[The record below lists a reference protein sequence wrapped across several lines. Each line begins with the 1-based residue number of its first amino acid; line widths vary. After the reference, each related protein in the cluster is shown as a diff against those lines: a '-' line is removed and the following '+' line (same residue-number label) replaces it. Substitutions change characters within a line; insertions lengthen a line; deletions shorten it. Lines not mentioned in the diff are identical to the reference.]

1 MKQYLFANCYSTIH
15 GLNLIKYINN
25 TYTHTFRVLQLEE
38 SLKLALL
45 CYLVTS
51 TRGRSQ
57 AETLLSL
64 LHTDQFISSVR
75 LWRIVRLLALS
86 WAVCRSYRF
95 RVFPSDG
102 WGNPGG
108 WLAHCMMSLREP
120 LLRLAVAWFLCDTM
134 TLEVLLFLPR
144 SFRLSRF
151 LQEFYLVLV
160 VFFMLCYGFRLNIRN
175 NTSCL

>member
-86 WAVCRSYRF
+86 WAVRRSYRF
-95 RVFPSDG
+95 LRMAEGIPVADWLLAWCH
-102 WGNPGG
+102 WGNPSCDWRLPGSFVT
-108 WLAHCMMSLREP
+108 WWP
-120 LLRLAVAWFLCDTM
+120 LKFFSSFHVVSGFQG
-134 TLEVLLFLPR
+134 FFR
-144 SFRLSRF
+144 SFTK
-151 LQEFYLVLV
+151 YW
-160 VFFMLCYGFRLNIRN
+160 
-175 NTSCL
+175 